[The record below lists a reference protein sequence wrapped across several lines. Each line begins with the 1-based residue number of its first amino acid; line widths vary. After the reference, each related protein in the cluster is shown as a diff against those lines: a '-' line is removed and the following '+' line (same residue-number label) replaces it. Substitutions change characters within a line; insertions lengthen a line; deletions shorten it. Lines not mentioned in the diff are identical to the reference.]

1 MSLWRTRDGRRLP
14 LSGMDCAHLRN
25 CLNKILRDDWRKPWL
40 VAILAELDRR
50 CKTPPP
56 KPTSDVGSD
65 IPKKEIVDA

>member
-1 MSLWRTRDGRRLP
+1 
-14 LSGMDCAHLRN
+14 MDCAHLRN

-40 VAILAELDRR
+40 VAILAEIDRR

-65 IPKKEIVDA
+65 